1 MLRDMSSKLFSNMD
15 EEEGK
20 DEDYE
25 YIAYQEDAKHMPLT
39 PLASKVYGMP

>member
-1 MLRDMSSKLFSNMD
+1 MLRDMSSKLFNKKD
-15 EEEGK
+15 EEDAK

-25 YIAYQEDAKHMPLT
+25 YIAYQDDAKLLPLT